1 MNDMSRVVLVT
12 GGTGALGR
20 VVCQAFLDSGATVH
34 TSYIVER
41 ELETLP
47 AAMRD
52 SDRLKMRRVDL
63 GSEDEVR
70 AWFADLPRLDVL
82 VNVAGGFSMSA
93 IADTSLAAWDLQFNM
108 NLKTT
113 FLCCREALGHM
124 NRQGEGRIV
133 NVGAFAA
140 TRRTPGMGP
149 YTASKAAVLHITEVL
164 AEETLAQKITVN
176 AVLPTVMDT
185 PGNRAANP
193 DADFGAWV
201 PLENVAQTIMF
212 LAAPESWHI
221 TGALIP
227 LRGHI

>member
-1 MNDMSRVVLVT
+1 MDWQDKIVLIT

-20 VVCQAFLDSGATVH
+20 VVVQAFLERGATVY
-34 TSYIVER
+34 TSFIVER
-41 ELETLP
+41 ELDTLP
-47 AAMRD
+47 EALRQNP
-52 SDRLKMRRVDL
+52 RFHTRRVDL
-63 GSEDEVR
+63 GAEDEVR

-93 IADTSLAAWDLQFNM
+93 IAETSVAAWDQQFNM

-113 FLCCREALGHM
+113 FLCCREALAHM

-140 TRRTPGMGP
+140 TRRAAGMGP
-149 YTASKAAVLHITEVL
+149 YTASKAAVLHLTEVL
-164 AEETLAQKITVN
+164 AEETLAQNITVN

-193 DADFGAWV
+193 DADFNAWV
-201 PLENVAQTIMF
+201 PLENVAHTILF
-212 LAAPESWHI
+212 LADPQSWHI

-227 LRGHI
+227 LRGHV